1 VLLISSGH
9 LEIRF
14 ERFSAPHAE
23 VSPGLLIAVEVV
35 RRPTVP
41 AKGNGIELVEIID
54 GLDAEYARA
63 ALMSPTTS
71 RPKQQTAPK
80 LTKIERTVM
89 PLSWCADSLQP
100 SSPSVSCGRSG
111 SARSTADVSTRCTG
125 AWYQAW

>member
-9 LEIRF
+9 LELRL
-14 ERFSAPHAE
+14 ERFSAHAE

-41 AKGNGIELVEIID
+41 AKGNGTEPVEIID
-54 GLDAEYARA
+54 GLDTEYARA

-89 PLSWCADSLQP
+89 PP
-100 SSPSVSCGRSG
+100 SGRGSPQTVVTVRTPHPAVTWLWPSPALR
-111 SARSTADVSTRCTG
+111 RLIL
-125 AWYQAW
+125 